1 MTTTDKSRADA
12 LTESAQFLT
21 DVVTA
26 AGLLSCGRTDKKLA
40 TRITEQA
47 CELRKRMHLLA
58 ASPVEQHEATPADAA
73 RMSKAVRDVLAER
86 HRQILHE
93 GMTPDQ
99 DDRYTEAELSRAAA
113 AYILSACGFS
123 NAITLDFW
131 PWSTDWWKP
140 TTPRRNLVKAAALIF
155 AEMER
160 IDRDPGDESHHDH
173 LNGGS
178 L

>member
-12 LTESAQFLT
+12 LTDDRIEQIARNHCPDMPDDQVAVPHLK
-21 DVVTA
+21 A
-26 AGLLSCGRTDKKLA
+26 AIYEALDAVR
-40 TRITEQA
+40 
-47 CELRKRMHLLA
+47 
-58 ASPVEQHEATPADAA
+58 PVERHEATPADAA
-73 RMSKAVRDVLAER
+73 RMSKGVRDVLAER

-160 IDRDPGDESHHDH
+160 LDRDPGDESHHDH